1 MNPLEQIDR
10 YQMTGNLQDL
20 EEGIAG
26 LRRLVAREPTPELFS
41 GLGNALSMRHD
52 AYSRRADIEEA
63 IDWHRRAVAALAGR
77 PGLAEAQAQL
87 APILWHVKRREE
99 AQALFEES
107 LRGPLEDR
115 SLVLTNY
122 GWALHLAFMETG
134 DRADL
139 VRGLEVLKEA
149 VETTDPGTDRYTW
162 RLARYASALFAEVA
176 DPARRAE
183 LNAVLETIRQR
194 YPAASE
200 PVKRQVQVLVGFMLA
215 MGEVPEIPQEGF
227 DLLADLPDDLA
238 SMFGTGREGE
248 ARLLAMNSSVLI
260 EDVRRA
266 GEVQRAHDAVE
277 MFRQALSALP
287 DDSPSLPEILSGLGA
302 VLGLR
307 MEMTGTTDDLDEM
320 VDALRRACP
329 LARPGSDIYG
339 MVYSDLGNSLVLKFR
354 LGGGLAVLDEAV
366 AAYRQAI
373 ALAPE
378 HPEVAMAI
386 TGLGAALSY
395 RYEVTGRLEE
405 LDESIA
411 HHQAAVDR
419 TAPDHVNYGLYL
431 VNLGS
436 ALQARYEALHR
447 TEDTEAA
454 AAALRAAVAAVP
466 DGSPFRPGYLASLG
480 EVLAT
485 RYQVTGQS
493 GALAEAVRHHR
504 EAAET
509 IDPGNLQRPHVLN
522 SLGRTLELSGADP
535 AEAIDLFRTVR
546 AAAQPGSSFHRNA
559 TVNLAGALLDRAMTG
574 RASVRAMAELLT
586 DLFDERPRRSRFL
599 GLLGAHRA
607 QSSDTPEL
615 DEAIELLSEAAK
627 EDLPGASAVHSRL
640 GQALRLRYQLT
651 GEPRALTRALRTMRA
666 AVNQT
671 GTDGATRSV
680 ALYYLAETLRDQWQ
694 LSGDE
699 RARAE
704 SLLRY
709 RQAAEEESASASWRA
724 TVGQRWG
731 EFAMEDDAPADAAA
745 GFGAAVAALDEAAW
759 RGLGRAD
766 QERILQE
773 FEGLGRDAAAAAL
786 QAGDPATAL
795 ELLEQG
801 RGVLLGQAMDSHTS
815 LDLLRATAPALADR
829 LAEIHH
835 AQEAAERLDLT
846 EGPDAPHRLD
856 ERPVLA
862 RRRRETLAE
871 IRELPGFEDF
881 LRPPSSRSLL
891 AAAEDGPIAI
901 LNVSR
906 YRCDALLVTTDGVDV
921 LPLATTAEE
930 AQTQADAFAE
940 ALDTQDLTGI
950 QTCLDWLWSNVTGP
964 VLEALGP
971 SHRIWWCPTGPLTL
985 LPLHAAGQALDRVIS
1000 SYTPTLRALITAR
1013 DRARGPRTARRMTLV
1028 GLAETPGASPL
1039 MGVPREIQ
1047 AVTEHFPDVVE
1058 LRDGDATHDQV
1069 MAALTEN
1076 GWAHLACHA
1085 VQEIAEPAQARLL
1098 LHDRP
1103 LLVRELAAHRLDQ
1116 AELAFLSGC
1125 ETSRGGTVLADEAIN
1140 IAASLQLAGFPHVIG
1155 TLWPISDIHAPAV
1168 AAEFYTVLTAGGT
1181 SPPDPTAAAT
1191 ALHLAVRS
1199 LRARR
1204 PDFPI
1209 FWAPYLHVGP

>member
-10 YQMTGNLQDL
+10 YQLTENLKDL

-26 LRRLVAREPTPELFS
+26 LRRLVARRPSPQLFS
-41 GLGNALSMRHD
+41 SLGNALSMRHD
-52 AYSRRADIEEA
+52 AFARPDDLQEA
-63 IDWHRRAVAALAGR
+63 VHWHRQAVAALDGQ

-87 APILWHVKRREE
+87 APILWHLHHREE
-99 AQALFEES
+99 AQALFEAA
-107 LRGPLEDR
+107 LRGTLEDR

-122 GWALHLAFMETG
+122 GWALHMTFMETS

-139 VRGLEVLKEA
+139 LRGLEVLKEA
-149 VETTDPGTDRYTW
+149 VEATDRATDRYTW

-183 LNAVLETIRQR
+183 LNTVLETIRQR

-215 MGEVPEIPQEGF
+215 MGEVPEIPQEAF
-227 DLLADLPDDLA
+227 DHMANMPEDLTEV
-238 SMFGTGREGE
+238 FGTGREAQ

-260 EDVRRA
+260 EDVRLA
-266 GEVQRAHDAVE
+266 GEVQRANDAVE

-287 DDSPSLPEILSGLGA
+287 DDSPSLPEILGGLGA

-307 MEMTGTTDDLDEM
+307 MEMAGTTDDLDEM
-320 VDALRRACP
+320 VDALRRACA
-329 LARPGSDIYG
+329 LARPGSGIYG
-339 MVYSDLGNSLVLKFR
+339 MVYSDFGNSLALKFR
-354 LGGGLAVLDEAV
+354 LGGGLKALDEAI

-373 ALAPE
+373 ALVPE
-378 HPEVAMAI
+378 HPELAMAM
-386 TGLGAALSY
+386 TGLGAALTY
-395 RYEVTGRLEE
+395 RYEVTGRLAE
-405 LDESIA
+405 LDEAIV

-419 TAPDHVNYGLYL
+419 TAPDHGHLALYL

-436 ALQARYEALHR
+436 ALQERYEATRR

-454 AAALRAAVAAVP
+454 VAALRAAVAATPV
-466 DGSPFRPGYLASLG
+466 GSPSRPSHLASLG

-493 GALAEAVRHHR
+493 GAMAEAVRYHR

-509 IDPGNLQRPHVLN
+509 VDEGNLQRLQVLN

-535 AEAIDLFRTVR
+535 AEAIAVFRTVR
-546 AAAQPGSSFHRNA
+546 AGARPGSSFHRNA

-574 RASVRAMAELLT
+574 RAPVRAMAELIA
-586 DLFDERPRRSRFL
+586 DLFDDRPRRRRFL
-599 GLLGAHRA
+599 GLLSARQAPSGG
-607 QSSDTPEL
+607 TPEL

-627 EDLPGASAVHSRL
+627 EGLPGTSDVYSRL
-640 GQALRLRYQLT
+640 GLAMRLRYQLT

-666 AVNQT
+666 AVSES
-671 GTDGATRSV
+671 GTDGASRSV
-680 ALYYLAETLRDQWQ
+680 ALFYLAETLRDQWQ
-694 LSGDE
+694 LAGDE
-699 RARAE
+699 RVREE

-724 TVGQRWG
+724 TVGQKWG
-731 EFAMEDDAPADAAA
+731 EFAMEEDAPADAAA

-773 FEGLGRDAAAAAL
+773 YEGLGRDAAAAAL
-786 QAGDPATAL
+786 QAGDARAAL

-801 RGVLLGQAMDSHTS
+801 RGVLLGQAMDGHTS
-815 LDLLRATAPALADR
+815 LDLLRSVAPELADR

-835 AQEAAERLDLT
+835 SQEAAERLDLT

-862 RRRRETLAE
+862 RRRREALAE

-881 LRPPSSRSLL
+881 LRTPSSRSLL
-891 AAAEDGPIAI
+891 TAAEDGPIAV

-906 YRCDALLVTTDGVDV
+906 YRCDALLVTADGVRV
-921 LPLATTAEE
+921 LPLALTAEQ
-930 AQTQADAFAE
+930 AQAQADAFVA
-940 ALDTQDLTGI
+940 ALQAQDLTGI
-950 QTCLDWLWSNVTGP
+950 QDCLNWLWSVVTGP
-964 VLEALGP
+964 VLDALGP
-971 SHRIWWCPTGPLTL
+971 THRIWWCPTGPLTL
-985 LPLHAAGQALDRVIS
+985 LPLHAAGEALDRAIS
-1000 SYTPTLRALITAR
+1000 SYTPTLRALISAR
-1013 DRARGPRTARRMTLV
+1013 DRARGPRAARRMTLV
-1028 GLAETPGASPL
+1028 GLTETPGAPRL
-1039 MGVPREIQ
+1039 EGVSREIQ

-1058 LRDGDATHDQV
+1058 LRDGDATHDKV
-1069 MAALTEN
+1069 IAALTQN
-1076 GWAHLACHA
+1076 TWAHLACHA
-1085 VQEIAEPAQARLL
+1085 VQEISEPAQARLL

-1103 LLVRELAAHRLDQ
+1103 LLVRELAAQRLDQ

-1125 ETSRGGTVLADEAIN
+1125 ETSRGGTVLSDEAIN

-1155 TLWPISDIHAPAV
+1155 TLWPINDTHAPAV

-1181 SPPDPTAAAT
+1181 SPPDPAAAAT
-1191 ALHLAVRS
+1191 ALHLA
-1199 LRARR
+1199 
-1204 PDFPI
+1204 
-1209 FWAPYLHVGP
+1209 